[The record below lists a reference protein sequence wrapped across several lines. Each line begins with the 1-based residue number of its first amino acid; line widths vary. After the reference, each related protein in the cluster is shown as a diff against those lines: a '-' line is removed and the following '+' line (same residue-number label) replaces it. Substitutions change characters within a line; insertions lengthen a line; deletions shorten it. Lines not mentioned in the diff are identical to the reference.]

1 MLDYIRSNAQSF
13 GVKVAFAIIILVFM
27 FWGVGSLTDGGS
39 SNVVA
44 KVNGEAITAQQFE
57 QAYQRAAE
65 YAMRNDPSLTRE
77 ALVQQKLG
85 RQVLNELIS
94 AQLIRQEAARVG
106 MTVSPE
112 EMHYVVSKLPA
123 FQDVQGKFDPEAYKR
138 NIEAQRMSVAEY
150 EQGLADSILRDKVMR
165 TVAGSAWAAGDEA
178 RKYYDFLTQ
187 QRTVEY
193 LYLPAADFAASVKPT
208 EEELNAWYEAHKA
221 ELASQPRVEVEYVA
235 VAPEGLVRPESVS
248 AEAALKWYEANKQRF
263 RQPEQVKVAH
273 ILVPLAE
280 NAPEAAVKQ
289 AMEKAVRIRSEAE
302 KGDFAAVANANNG
315 PNAAGPGGELGWI
328 QRGQTVKPF
337 EDAAW
342 ALQPGQISEPVRS
355 QFGLHIIKMEE
366 RKDASVQPFAEVEAE
381 VRATLAKQE
390 GVEKVNDVL
399 DSLIGDNINNRP
411 LQESAASV
419 GSYKDADG
427 KVTLGYVD
435 VDGLKAG
442 TAVATLTF
450 TVSDPTAVDAST
462 AVTVHQTE
470 INDQTVDV
478 TEDLTADLHQ
488 DTKVV
493 NAKPATCTEDGYTG
507 DTVCAACGK
516 VLAKG
521 EVIKAL
527 GHDYKDGTCTRCGD
541 KQPGVNTGDNST
553 MTMWTMSA
561 VMALAGAAVLVLRS
575 RKEKYEG

>member
-44 KVNGEAITAQQFE
+44 KVNGEPITAQQFE

-112 EMHYVVSKLPA
+112 EMHYVVSRLPA
-123 FQDVQGKFDPEAYKR
+123 FQDAQGKFDPGAYKR
-138 NIEAQRMSVAEY
+138 AIEAQRMSVAEY

-208 EEELNAWYEAHKA
+208 GEEISAWYEAHKA

-235 VAPEGLVRPESVS
+235 VAPEALVRPESVD
-248 AEAALKWYEANKQRF
+248 AGAARKWYEANQQRF

-280 NAPEAAVKQ
+280 NASEAAVKQ
-289 AMEKAVRIRSEAE
+289 AMEKATRIRSEAE
-302 KGDFAAVANANNG
+302 KGDFAAVADANKQV
-315 PNAAGPGGELGWI
+315 A
-328 QRGQTVKPF
+328 VY
-337 EDAAW
+337 
-342 ALQPGQISEPVRS
+342 PV
-355 QFGLHIIKMEE
+355 
-366 RKDASVQPFAEVEAE
+366 
-381 VRATLAKQE
+381 
-390 GVEKVNDVL
+390 
-399 DSLIGDNINNRP
+399 
-411 LQESAASV
+411 
-419 GSYKDADG
+419 
-427 KVTLGYVD
+427 
-435 VDGLKAG
+435 
-442 TAVATLTF
+442 
-450 TVSDPTAVDAST
+450 ST
-462 AVTVHQTE
+462 
-470 INDQTVDV
+470 
-478 TEDLTADLHQ
+478 
-488 DTKVV
+488 
-493 NAKPATCTEDGYTG
+493 
-507 DTVCAACGK
+507 
-516 VLAKG
+516 
-521 EVIKAL
+521 
-527 GHDYKDGTCTRCGD
+527 
-541 KQPGVNTGDNST
+541 
-553 MTMWTMSA
+553 
-561 VMALAGAAVLVLRS
+561 
-575 RKEKYEG
+575 

>member
-123 FQDVQGKFDPEAYKR
+123 FQDAQGKFDPEAYKR
-138 NIEAQRMSVAEY
+138 AIEAQRMSVAEY

-165 TVAGSAWAAGDEA
+165 TVAGSAWAAGGEA

-187 QRTVEY
+187 QRAVEY

-208 EEELNAWYEAHKA
+208 EEELGAWYEAHKA

-235 VAPEGLVRPESVS
+235 VAPESLVRPESVS

-289 AMEKAVRIRSEAE
+289 AMEKAARIRSG
-302 KGDFAAVANANNG
+302 KGR
-315 PNAAGPGGELGWI
+315 LRR
-328 QRGQTVKPF
+328 RGQC
-337 EDAAW
+337 
-342 ALQPGQISEPVRS
+342 QQ
-355 QFGLHIIKMEE
+355 
-366 RKDASVQPFAEVEAE
+366 
-381 VRATLAKQE
+381 
-390 GVEKVNDVL
+390 
-399 DSLIGDNINNRP
+399 RP
-411 LQESAASV
+411 QCRR
-419 GSYKDADG
+419 
-427 KVTLGYVD
+427 
-435 VDGLKAG
+435 
-442 TAVATLTF
+442 
-450 TVSDPTAVDAST
+450 P
-462 AVTVHQTE
+462 
-470 INDQTVDV
+470 
-478 TEDLTADLHQ
+478 
-488 DTKVV
+488 
-493 NAKPATCTEDGYTG
+493 
-507 DTVCAACGK
+507 
-516 VLAKG
+516 
-521 EVIKAL
+521 
-527 GHDYKDGTCTRCGD
+527 R
-541 KQPGVNTGDNST
+541 
-553 MTMWTMSA
+553 W
-561 VMALAGAAVLVLRS
+561 
-575 RKEKYEG
+575 

>member
-1 MLDYIRSNAQSF
+1 
-13 GVKVAFAIIILVFM
+13 
-27 FWGVGSLTDGGS
+27 
-39 SNVVA
+39 
-44 KVNGEAITAQQFE
+44 
-57 QAYQRAAE
+57 
-65 YAMRNDPSLTRE
+65 
-77 ALVQQKLG
+77 
-85 RQVLNELIS
+85 
-94 AQLIRQEAARVG
+94 
-106 MTVSPE
+106 
-112 EMHYVVSKLPA
+112 
-123 FQDVQGKFDPEAYKR
+123 
-138 NIEAQRMSVAEY
+138 
-150 EQGLADSILRDKVMR
+150 MR

-289 AMEKAVRIRSEAE
+289 AMEKAARIRSEAE

-411 LQESAASV
+411 LQESAARA

-427 KVTLGYVD
+427 KEQPL
-435 VDGLKAG
+435 LKAERTGLVGQAELQKILGISDEMAASLMKAPANSPVDTALEAGDRYLVVRVLTSEPSTTPSLDQARDRVMKALVAEKSLQAAMEKATAIRKAMTDGTLPAEERRPRAERRPDPRRRPGRLRAQPGHEPGHLPRRAADLDRPGLQRVRAGRQQQVRCPALPCDRRG
-442 TAVATLTF
+442 TAQVRRLGR
-450 TVSDPTAVDAST
+450 
-462 AVTVHQTE
+462 HGE
-470 INDQTVDV
+470 
-478 TEDLTADLHQ
+478 
-488 DTKVV
+488 
-493 NAKPATCTEDGYTG
+493 PA
-507 DTVCAACGK
+507 
-516 VLAKG
+516 
-521 EVIKAL
+521 
-527 GHDYKDGTCTRCGD
+527 HR
-541 KQPGVNTGDNST
+541 
-553 MTMWTMSA
+553 
-561 VMALAGAAVLVLRS
+561 AGAAQARGRHVPDFHAHAGAEGQDRS
-575 RKEKYEG
+575 LQQPRAGKRRYLGKIKAGGRKPSPPKPAY